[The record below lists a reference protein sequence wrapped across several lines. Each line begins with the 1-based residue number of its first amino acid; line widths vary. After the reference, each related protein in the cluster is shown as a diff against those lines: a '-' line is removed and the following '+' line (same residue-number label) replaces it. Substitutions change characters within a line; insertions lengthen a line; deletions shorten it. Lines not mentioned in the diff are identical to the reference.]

1 MTLTFECHYAMYAD
15 CRYAGCHKK
24 LVILNVVMLNVVMLS
39 VVAQK
44 CHCEAFHNW
53 VGSGL
58 FHNYW
63 TNLKNYQKRS
73 SLPSSC
79 FNE

>member
-1 MTLTFECHYAMYAD
+1 MRLSSECHYAMYAD

-24 LVILNVVMLNVVMLS
+24 LVMLS
-39 VVAQK
+39 VVAQI

-73 SLPSSC
+73 SLPLSC